1 MSDFYIWLNLLR
13 KEDRHFFLHLRMDDR
28 HFGYEQKL
36 PSFLKNTDPNGYV
49 TDGRPPVVR
58 PSSVDAPFLF
68 AHLSLS
74 LSSSTEI
81 RFFHTFLSV
90 FYWSVRAA
98 LANPHCKHLLEKTCR
113 FSVCLEMLSGEHVRR
128 RISFLSTSL
137 FLL

>member
-1 MSDFYIWLNLLR
+1 
-13 KEDRHFFLHLRMDDR
+13 MDDR

-49 TDGRPPVVR
+49 TDGRPPVVC

-74 LSSSTEI
+74 FSPGVESSTEI

-90 FYWSVRAA
+90 FPWSVRAA

-128 RISFLSTSL
+128 RISFLSTAV